1 MHGARVTATLRRRS
15 EAAGLA
21 SVGELDDRTNCD
33 SWETSS
39 DDCRKL
45 HVLIEQ
51 VPGEQIVE
59 GGVCGLREKNQ
70 REMAGIISSMYP
82 NDIL

>member
-1 MHGARVTATLRRRS
+1 M
-15 EAAGLA
+15 
-21 SVGELDDRTNCD
+21 GELDDRANCD
-33 SWETSS
+33 SRETAS
-39 DDCRKL
+39 DDSRKV

-59 GGVCGLREKNQ
+59 GGVCRLREKNQ